1 MDDQAAT
8 VLRTLAALT
17 PVPDAA
23 ADDAAWLAGFRYR
36 TALLRGFGGAPVPLE
51 SVSLEMIGAMPV
63 WLYRPAR
70 GRLPML
76 LHVHGGGAIAG
87 SIDGHDPALRLLAAR
102 TGWLVAA
109 PAYRLAPEHPFPAQ
123 LEDCHTALLALD
135 PARIVVSGDSIGGTI
150 ATALAMLAR
159 DRGGPA
165 IVGQVLLYPNADLRA
180 DATYPSRRSE
190 DGNII
195 ASDDLERQIRLY
207 VRRAEDRSDPLA
219 SPLLADCSGLPPAFV
234 ATGECD
240 PLRDEGEAYVERLR
254 AAGVATTHRRYPGMI
269 HAFLQMAGAIDAT
282 ETLLADLSA
291 WLDTVKVSGSGS
303 TP

>member
-1 MDDQAAT
+1 MDDQAAA
-8 VLRTLAALT
+8 VLSTLAALT
-17 PVPDAA
+17 PAPDPQ

-36 TALLRGFGGAPVPLE
+36 TALLRGFGGTPVPLT
-51 SVSLEMIGAMPV
+51 SVSLEMVGTMPV
-63 WLYRPAR
+63 WLYRPAS

-109 PAYRLAPEHPFPAQ
+109 PAYRLAPDHPFPAQ

-135 PARIVVSGDSIGGTI
+135 PARVVVSGDSIGGTI
-150 ATALAMLAR
+150 ATALTMLAR

-165 IVGQVLLYPNADLRA
+165 IAGQVLLYPNTDLCA
-180 DATYPSRRSE
+180 GVSYPSRRSE

-207 VRRAEDRSDPLA
+207 VRREEDRDDPLA
-219 SPLLADCSGLPPAFV
+219 SPLLADLAGLPPAFV
-234 ATGECD
+234 ATGACD
-240 PLRDEGEAYVERLR
+240 PLRDEGEAYVARLR
-254 AAGVATTHRRYPGMI
+254 AAGVETTHRRYPGMI

-282 ETLLADLSA
+282 DTLLADLTA
-291 WLDTVKVSGSGS
+291 WLGDLLSGSGS
-303 TP
+303 TR